1 MTERFQI
8 SLWHAGRTKKLFDG
22 GEAEFIKEVFSGD
35 SGSFGSGVSN
45 SSFEQPL
52 AWRGHWV
59 AC

>member
-1 MTERFQI
+1 M
-8 SLWHAGRTKKLFDG
+8 AGRTKKLFDG

-45 SSFEQPL
+45 SSLEQPL
-52 AWRGHWV
+52 AWGGHWV